1 MKRFRELSEQSF
13 EAQLV
18 DFIEHDEDLTEGI
31 QLDELRVLSVMQ
43 RRKLKHRMRR
53 LARSGSFK
61 MKRKLAMR
69 RVASRDKLLKR
80 AAKLAK
86 KLVIKRL
93 FGPKIAKQYS
103 MLPPMKRVRIDQRVA
118 TKGKRM
124 FDRLKKKLLI
134 KVRKKDLERRQRMLN
149 KASNQS

>member
-1 MKRFRELSEQSF
+1 
-13 EAQLV
+13 
-18 DFIEHDEDLTEGI
+18 
-31 QLDELRVLSVMQ
+31 
-43 RRKLKHRMRR
+43 
-53 LARSGSFK
+53 
-61 MKRKLAMR
+61 MR